1 MYIRPAFSVMMKLEE
16 NLSKSL
22 NLTLKMGYS
31 LYNAFL
37 ISCKM

>member
-1 MYIRPAFSVMMKLEE
+1 MYIYPTFSVMMELEE
-16 NLSKSL
+16 YLSKSP
-22 NLTLKMGYS
+22 NLTFKMGYS

>member
-1 MYIRPAFSVMMKLEE
+1 MNIRPTFPVMRELEE
-16 NLSKSL
+16 YLSKSS
-22 NLTLKMGYS
+22 NLTFKMGYS